1 MASNGTLEHAGKSEN
16 LTEAEV
22 VARFDQLAKAGRLFY
37 DYAFRTETAQSEK
50 MLVEFRISKALA
62 SKPWQTTSTLD
73 VATEPGTGP
82 KPGSDI
88 NVNGL
93 GVQNLNGTH
102 ELTLNM
108 FSSYRPHLL
117 MLTNDGYRR
126 QWEPLDI
133 DDFRAATQFLSN
145 MEQDY
150 LVFYNCRVEGGC
162 SRVHKHLQA
171 IPNESFNGNS
181 WVNIDND
188 AVPFAYYQTKF
199 TTPPDPEAYLK
210 AYQAG
215 LEAVERSLGSKTTLE
230 DGAPPHNMIMDRE
243 RMIVVPRRAAG
254 IDPLGANSGGM
265 LGTIWTQSD
274 EKVQQWKETGVSRLL
289 GVAGTPKLL

>member
-22 VARFDQLAKAGRLFY
+22 VARFDHLAKAGRLFY
-37 DYAFRTETAQSEK
+37 DYSFKTETAQSEK
-50 MLVEFRISKALA
+50 MLIEFRISKALA

-73 VATEPGTGP
+73 VATDPAAGP

-145 MEQDY
+145 MDQDY

-181 WVNIDND
+181 WVNIDNE
-188 AVPFAYYQTKF
+188 AVPFAFYQAKF

-215 LEAVERSLGSKTTLE
+215 LEAVERSLGSRTTLE
-230 DGAPPHNMIMDRE
+230 DGAPPHNMIMDRN

-274 EKVQQWKETGVSRLL
+274 EKVQQWKDTGVSRLL
-289 GVAGTPKLL
+289 AVAGTPKLL

>member
-22 VARFDQLAKAGRLFY
+22 VARFDQLAKAGHLFY

-93 GVQNLNGTH
+93 GVQSLNGTH

-145 MEQDY
+145 MDQDY
-150 LVFYNCRVEGGC
+150 LVFYNCKVEG
-162 SRVHKHLQA
+162 A
-171 IPNESFNGNS
+171 
-181 WVNIDND
+181 
-188 AVPFAYYQTKF
+188 AVGYINTCRPYPTSPSM
-199 TTPPDPEAYLK
+199 TTPGSTLTMTPSRSHTTRPSSQPLQTQKPISKPTKLVLK
-210 AYQAG
+210 PWRDRWD
-215 LEAVERSLGSKTTLE
+215 LKRPWRMERPRTT
-230 DGAPPHNMIMDRE
+230 
-243 RMIVVPRRAAG
+243 
-254 IDPLGANSGGM
+254 
-265 LGTIWTQSD
+265 
-274 EKVQQWKETGVSRLL
+274 
-289 GVAGTPKLL
+289 

>member
-93 GVQNLNGTH
+93 GVQSLNGTH

-145 MEQDY
+145 MDQDY

-199 TTPPDPEAYLK
+199 TAPPGPEAYLK

-215 LEAVERSLGSKTTLE
+215 LEAVERSLGSRTTQE
-230 DGAPPHNMIMDRE
+230 DGAPPHNMIMDRN

-254 IDPLGANSGGM
+254 IDLLGANSGGM

-274 EKVQQWKETGVSRLL
+274 EKVQQWKDTGVSRLL
-289 GVAGTPKLL
+289 RVAGTPKLL